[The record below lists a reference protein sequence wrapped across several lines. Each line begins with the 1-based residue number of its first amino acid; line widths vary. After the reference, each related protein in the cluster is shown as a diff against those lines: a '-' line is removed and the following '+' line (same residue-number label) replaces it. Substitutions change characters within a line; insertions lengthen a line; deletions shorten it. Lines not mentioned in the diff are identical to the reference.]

1 MDRREAAAA
10 DFFLPATCQMMVD
23 IAIIGDTTAAPSNM
37 CARQRLALNSRPLA
51 NMRYFTTVRA
61 ATPPKRRTQKSP
73 FSAATGAVVA
83 VVAPQNVMLTD
94 GMPRACAC
102 MRL

>member
-37 CARQRLALNSRPLA
+37 CACQRLVLNSRPSQ
-51 NMRYFTTVRA
+51 T
-61 ATPPKRRTQKSP
+61 
-73 FSAATGAVVA
+73 
-83 VVAPQNVMLTD
+83 
-94 GMPRACAC
+94 
-102 MRL
+102 